1 MCRCSAMLLLTSII
15 KQDSHIH
22 KGFTCCSLSDKNTFL
37 PSSLYFQCRIP
48 PFSAFHAAN
57 KGIHKTQISS
67 VLLECINSQTETKK
81 EESQRKKLK
90 LNEELQADQRC
101 KNARVYLLLAV
112 KVVMMRTEPNIHGQ
126 HMETQLQKNK
136 KKTHNERLKRKAKCQ
151 KILKVSF

>member
-1 MCRCSAMLLLTSII
+1 MCRCRAMLLLTSII

-37 PSSLYFQCRIP
+37 PSSLYFLMLNP

-67 VLLECINSQTETKK
+67 VLLECINSQRETKK
-81 EESQRKKLK
+81 EESQRKKE

-101 KNARVYLLLAV
+101 KNACVYLLLAV

-126 HMETQLQKNK
+126 HMETQLQKNP
-136 KKTHNERLKRKAKCQ
+136 Q
-151 KILKVSF
+151 